1 METARADTTGSSG
14 EYREQGWEHWPE
26 DPWFSYQFR
35 RALGEAQE
43 GGGAISECF
52 RTAESI
58 RPHDNESW
66 YSAWLDVAER
76 SRDRAQAAKDAGSF
90 QTARAAWL
98 RAANYF
104 RSAEFMLGAKDPR
117 RLPTF
122 DQCEQ
127 SFRAAGAL
135 FDPPIETVKIPFEGK
150 HLHGY
155 FMQPAYG
162 AAPWPT
168 VIAFGGLDSFKEE
181 VYFMV
186 AKGLAERGIACLFM
200 DGPGQ
205 GASLRREHLHARH
218 DYEVPI
224 GAVID
229 ALEARP
235 DVDASRIGVCGT
247 SLGGYYATRVACCE
261 PRIAA
266 AVSHGAEWDVGA
278 EVRVESPESG
288 AAEHFRFIFGVDD
301 WSEVIRLSE
310 PFTLEPVIGQMRC
323 PYLIVHG
330 VHDFFGNEQADLA
343 YAGVRAAGVDVEL
356 RLVTPEE
363 TGADHCQHDN
373 PTLGLEIIGD
383 WFARTLGAPAAEV
396 PK

>member
-1 METARADTTGSSG
+1 VNSDARPPSCG

-35 RALGEAQE
+35 RALGESQE
-43 GGGAISECF
+43 GGGAITECF
-52 RTAESI
+52 RTAARIS
-58 RPHDNESW
+58 PHDNESW
-66 YSAWLDVAER
+66 YSAWL
-76 SRDRAQAAKDAGSF
+76 QAADRNRLAAEDLFAQNRRLS
-90 QTARAAWL
+90 ARAAWL
-98 RAANYF
+98 RACNYY
-104 RSAEFMLGAKDPR
+104 RSAEFMLDAEDER

-122 DQCEQ
+122 DRCEQ
-127 SFRAAGAL
+127 CFQRAAKL
-135 FDPPIETVKIPFEGK
+135 FDPPIETMKVPFEGSL
-150 HLHGY
+150 LHGY
-155 FMQPAYG
+155 FMTPTVG
-162 AAPWPT
+162 TRPWPT

-186 AKGLAERGIACLFM
+186 GKGLVERGVACFLL

-205 GASLRREHLHARH
+205 GATLRRERLYARH
-218 DYEVPI
+218 DFEVPVC
-224 GAVID
+224 AVID
-229 ALEARP
+229 TLWNDDR
-235 DVDASRIGVCGT
+235 VDGSRIGVCGT
-247 SLGGYYATRVACCE
+247 SLGGYYASRAAACE

-278 EVRVESPESG
+278 EVRMEDPDSG
-288 AAEHFRFIFGVDD
+288 AAQHFRFIFGTHEWD
-301 WSEVIRLSE
+301 EVVRRSKA
-310 PFTLEPVIGQMRC
+310 FTLDGVMKHMRC

-343 YAGVRAAGVDVEL
+343 FEGARRAGVAAEL

-383 WFARTLGAPAAEV
+383 WFAETLVAVGAGGH
-396 PK
+396 

>member
-1 METARADTTGSSG
+1 MTTTHEDRAGSPG
-14 EYREQGWEHWPE
+14 EYQDQGWEHWPE

-43 GGGAISECF
+43 GGGAISEVF
-52 RTAESI
+52 QTAEKI

-66 YSAWLDVAER
+66 YAAWLGVAER
-76 SRDRAQAAKDAGSF
+76 ARDYAQAAKDAGNT

-98 RAANYF
+98 RASNYF

-117 RLPTF
+117 RLPTY
-122 DQCEQ
+122 DQGERSFQ
-127 SFRAAGAL
+127 SAAAL
-135 FDPPIETVKIPFEGK
+135 FDPPIEVVAVPFEGK
-150 HLHGY
+150 QLHGY
-155 FMQPAYG
+155 FMKPAYG
-162 AAPWPT
+162 EAPWPV

-186 AKGLAERGIACLFM
+186 AKGLAERGVACFFM

-205 GASLRREHLHARH
+205 GATLRREQLYARH
-218 DYEVPI
+218 DYEVPV

-229 ALEARP
+229 YLEQRG
-235 DVDASRIGVCGT
+235 DVDASRIGVSGT

-266 AVSHGAEWDVGA
+266 AVSHGAEWDIGA
-278 EVRVESPESG
+278 EVKAENPESG
-288 AAEHFRFIFGVDD
+288 AAEHFRFILGVDSWD
-301 WSEVIRLSE
+301 EVLRRFE
-310 PFTLEPVIGQMRC
+310 PFALAPVIAQMTC

-330 VHDFFGNEQADLA
+330 VHDFFGDEQADLA
-343 YAGVRAAGVDVEL
+343 YEGIKAAGVDAEL

-383 WFARTLGAPAAEV
+383 WFAKKLGAPAEV
-396 PK
+396 DV

>member
-1 METARADTTGSSG
+1 MATQKDEVVSHGLYQD
-14 EYREQGWEHWPE
+14 QGWEHWPQ

-43 GGGAISECF
+43 GGGAISEVF
-52 RTAESI
+52 QTGEKI
-58 RPHDNESW
+58 TPHDNESW
-66 YSAWLDVAER
+66 YSAWLGVAER
-76 SRDRAQAAKDAGSF
+76 AREYAQAAKDAGNT

-98 RAANYF
+98 RASNYF

-117 RLPTF
+117 RLPTY
-122 DQCEQ
+122 DQGER
-127 SFRAAGAL
+127 SFQAAAAL
-135 FDPPIETVKIPFEGK
+135 FDPPIEVVAVPFEGK

-155 FMQPAYG
+155 FVRPAYG
-162 AAPWPT
+162 DAPWPT

-186 AKGLAERGIACLFM
+186 AKGLAERGIACFFM

-205 GASLRREHLHARH
+205 GATLRREQLHARH
-218 DYEVPI
+218 DYEVPV

-229 ALEARP
+229 YLEQRG
-235 DVDASRIGVCGT
+235 DVDVSRIGVSGT

-266 AVSHGAEWDVGA
+266 AVSHGAEWDIGA
-278 EVRVESPESG
+278 EVKAENPESG
-288 AAEHFRFIFGVDD
+288 AAEHFRYILGVDSWD
-301 WSEVIRLSE
+301 EVLRLFE
-310 PFTLEPVIGQMRC
+310 PFALAPVIGQMTC

-343 YAGVRAAGVDVEL
+343 YEGVRAAGVDAEI
-356 RLVTPEE
+356 RLVNPDE

-383 WFARTLGAPAAEV
+383 WFAKKLGAPSEV
-396 PK
+396 SV